1 MNTRQ
6 NHDEGYVLL
15 GVLFLLSLALVIT
28 EGMLDS
34 SATNSKTRAVVNT
47 QSRYYYEVE
56 QTLNNVVGWL
66 QANSKYLVD
75 GFTADNFE
83 GNFDLGSPSFG
94 TNEGE
99 HFGVPTLVKM
109 KGSSSS
115 IMLSNNDFF
124 GQDAFPPVQHI
135 ETSASFDPVVE
146 FQNANLGPANARVV
160 LIWARET
167 DGNYEPIFRI
177 DVVTGNNPDRGVH
190 SFSYVQSTLVVTDST
205 EPGFYGRDW
214 LTLDTGNN
222 DCFSFAYSG
231 TAGNWDRGAPRAN
244 CPVGSNGMISTKA
257 DINGT
262 AKTLLEPGI
271 TLEKGGGISGS
282 TCEGPG
288 CHAYTLPDHG
298 TWDSH
303 CAGISNGNVTISD
316 NTTWNTGG
324 CWESVTI
331 ATNRQLMLA
340 DTENPYFIRNLNYSA
355 NNSSLTFIDIP
366 AGEDIELYIEKMD
379 NDHFNGN
386 RIVSMNNAPHQLRLN
401 YIGTD
406 LLELNGTAQMNAV
419 LESSYAPIT
428 VSGNFNFYGAIRAP
442 QLLVQGN
449 ARINYDEALGVV
461 TPVLTDMNFSLKK
474 SSQRYR

>member
-6 NHDEGYVLL
+6 TPDEGYVLL

-83 GNFDLGSPSFG
+83 TNFDLGSPSFG

-109 KGSSSS
+109 KGSSAS

-124 GQDAFPPVQHI
+124 GQDAFPTVQHI
-135 ETSASFDPVVE
+135 ETNVSFDPVSE

-167 DGNYEPIFRI
+167 DGSYEPIFRI

-190 SFSYVQSTLVVTDST
+190 SFSFVQSTLVVTDSS

-214 LTLDTGNN
+214 VDLVTGNN
-222 DCFSFAYSG
+222 DCFSYAYSG
-231 TAGNWDRGAPRAN
+231 TAGNWNRGAPRAN
-244 CPVGSNGMISTKA
+244 CPVGSDGMITTKA

-262 AKTLLEPGI
+262 AKTLINPGV
-271 TLEKGGGISGS
+271 TLEKGGGVSG
-282 TCEGPG
+282 TICEGAG
-288 CHAYTLPDHG
+288 CHTYTLPDHG
-298 TWDSH
+298 TWESH
-303 CAGISNGNVTISD
+303 CAGGSNGNANIAANTI
-316 NTTWNTGG
+316 WNTGG
-324 CWESVTI
+324 CWDTVSI
-331 ATNRQLMLA
+331 GSNRTLTLV
-340 DTENPYFIRNLNYSA
+340 DTENPYFIKTLNYTG
-355 NNSSLTFIDIP
+355 NNSSLNFIDIP
-366 AGEDIELYIEKMD
+366 VDEDIELYIETVD
-379 NDHFNGN
+379 NNHINGN
-386 RIVSMNNAPHQLRLN
+386 RLFAMNNAPHQVRLY
-401 YIGTD
+401 YIGTNP
-406 LLELNGTAQMNAV
+406 LILNGTAQMNAV
-419 LESSYAPIT
+419 VESSYAPVT

-442 QLLVQGN
+442 HLLVQGN
-449 ARINYDEALGVV
+449 ARINYDEALGAVV
-461 TPVLTDMNFSLKK
+461 PVLNDMNFSLKK